1 MKLRLG
7 RTRKG
12 GFTLIEVV
20 VTALVLA
27 VGLTALMAGFLSGL
41 VLVESGRNMAAAGA
55 DARVVLEEMRR
66 LSGGGLGPVVATN
79 WSTWA
84 SGSGLTTLP
93 NESVAV
99 RFRNPNADP
108 LEATVTVSWV
118 ERTRNRSAAFTGLVT
133 KR

>member
-1 MKLRLG
+1 MRRMRG
-7 RTRKG
+7 G
-12 GFTLIEVV
+12 GFTLMEVV
-20 VTALVLA
+20 ITTLILA

-41 VLVESGRNMAAAGA
+41 VLVESGRNMATAGA
-55 DARVVLEEMRR
+55 DARAVLEEMRR
-66 LSGGGLGPVVATN
+66 LSGGGLAPVAATN

-84 SGSGLTTLP
+84 RGSGLTTLQ
-93 NESVAV
+93 NESVLV

-118 ERTRNRSAAFTGLVT
+118 EGTRNRSATFTGLVT